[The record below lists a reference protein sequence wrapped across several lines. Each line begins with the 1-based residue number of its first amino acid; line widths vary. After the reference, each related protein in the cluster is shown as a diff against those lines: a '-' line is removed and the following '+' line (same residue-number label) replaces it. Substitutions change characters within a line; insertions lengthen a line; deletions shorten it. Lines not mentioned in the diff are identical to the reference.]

1 MHVPEPFQTIMH
13 DMPAYVQAAMA
24 TGAAAVLA
32 LADVAWQAMTGQ
44 VPSPQEAG
52 EWSFYGVLIVA
63 VIVLF
68 TSLAS
73 VIYWVAT
80 KGLKAFQDL
89 TQAMEKMNETLDKQN
104 DYFLTARLADVS
116 AASSVNIAI
125 PDDGK
130 ITNS

>member
-1 MHVPEPFQTIMH
+1 MHVPEPIQTIMH
-13 DMPAYVQAAMA
+13 DMPAYVQTAMA

-32 LADVAWQAMTGQ
+32 LADVAWQAITGQ
-44 VPSPQEAG
+44 VPSPEQAG
-52 EWSFYGVLIVA
+52 QWSFYGVLIVA

-68 TSLAS
+68 SSLAS

-104 DYFLTARLADVS
+104 DYFDEIAKNAVRSALTTPPAR
-116 AASSVNIAI
+116 
-125 PDDGK
+125 P
-130 ITNS
+130 